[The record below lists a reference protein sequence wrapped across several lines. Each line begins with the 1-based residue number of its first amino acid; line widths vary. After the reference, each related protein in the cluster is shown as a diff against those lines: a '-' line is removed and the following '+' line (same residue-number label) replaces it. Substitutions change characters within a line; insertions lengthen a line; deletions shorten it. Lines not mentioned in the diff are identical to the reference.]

1 MSGNY
6 LIKATETQKQC
17 RALLQAQKQQRKFI
31 CERLLGISSMSSMSY
46 IPTKKKLLK
55 LQELRRMH
63 RLVSQVTLPK
73 NERSARRQE
82 ALQENSLLTKANLI
96 RQTQWQQKLRTPER
110 KSNKKLS

>member
-31 CERLLGISSMSSMSY
+31 CERLLGISSMSY

-110 KSNKKLS
+110 KSNEKLS

>member
-6 LIKATETQKQC
+6 LIKTTETQKQC

-31 CERLLGISSMSSMSY
+31 CERLLGISSLSY
-46 IPTKKKLLK
+46 IPAKKKLLK

-63 RLVSQVTLPK
+63 RLVPQVTLPK

-82 ALQENSLLTKANLI
+82 NSLLAKANLI

-110 KSNKKLS
+110 KSNEKLS

>member
-6 LIKATETQKQC
+6 LIKTTETQKQC

-31 CERLLGISSMSSMSY
+31 CERLLGISSLSY
-46 IPTKKKLLK
+46 IPAKKKLLK

-63 RLVSQVTLPK
+63 RLVPQVTLPK

-82 ALQENSLLTKANLI
+82 ALQENSLLTKANFI

-110 KSNKKLS
+110 KSNEKLS

>member
-31 CERLLGISSMSSMSY
+31 CERLLGISSMSY
-46 IPTKKKLLK
+46 TPAKKKLLK
-55 LQELRRMH
+55 LQELRRMRH
-63 RLVSQVTLPK
+63 LVPQATLPK
-73 NERSARRQE
+73 NERPARRQE
-82 ALQENSLLTKANLI
+82 ALQENGLLTKANFI

-110 KSNKKLS
+110 KYNEKLS

>member
-31 CERLLGISSMSSMSY
+31 CERLLGISSMSY
-46 IPTKKKLLK
+46 IPAKKKLLK

-110 KSNKKLS
+110 KYKKKLS